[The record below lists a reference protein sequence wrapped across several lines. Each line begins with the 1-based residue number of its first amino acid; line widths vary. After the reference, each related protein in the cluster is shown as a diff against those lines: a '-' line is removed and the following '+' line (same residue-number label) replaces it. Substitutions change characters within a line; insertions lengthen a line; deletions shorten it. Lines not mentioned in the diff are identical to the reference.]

1 MRFSFFGGPHF
12 FVPNSQSRPRIVFF
26 VHLVLNMYTKLPKI
40 SADRPL
46 VFINM
51 AMTADGKIVTS
62 NKKISNLGSS
72 CDFERLLK
80 IRSFAD
86 AILCGAATLNS
97 GPITLGN
104 GSAFW
109 TEQRLAR
116 GMSKAPTRVLV
127 TGSGSLRL
135 DAEVFKRGDA
145 PILVLTTERASQER
159 IKKYRELSEDVYVQ
173 DSDHLN
179 WPEALNWLSRR
190 GVSSLLCEGGGELNA
205 GLIERGLVDGLFL
218 TICPWIAGGSKAST
232 LFEGSGIVPLC
243 GSMKLELLQG
253 EMIGEE
259 WMTTWSRPSSKE
271 RFLSHFGKNG
281 IPF

>member
-1 MRFSFFGGPHF
+1 MH
-12 FVPNSQSRPRIVFF
+12 
-26 VHLVLNMYTKLPKI
+26 TKPPKT
-40 SADRPL
+40 SADRLL

-72 CDFERLLK
+72 FDFDRLLK
-80 IRSFAD
+80 IRSYAD

-104 GSAFW
+104 GNAFW

-116 GMSKAPTRVLV
+116 GMSKAPTRALV

-145 PILVLTTERASQER
+145 PIFILTTVRTPLEI

-173 DSDHLN
+173 DSDQLC
-179 WPEALNWLSRR
+179 WPEALDWLSQR

-205 GLIERGLVDGLFL
+205 GLIESGLVDGLFL

-232 LFEGSGIVPLC
+232 LFEGSGIAPLC
-243 GSMKLELLQG
+243 KSMKLELLQG

>member
-1 MRFSFFGGPHF
+1 M
-12 FVPNSQSRPRIVFF
+12 QK
-26 VHLVLNMYTKLPKI
+26 KLQKI

-62 NKKISNLGSS
+62 NKKISNLGSTN
-72 CDFERLLK
+72 DFERLLK
-80 IRSFAD
+80 IRSYSD

-116 GMSKAPTRVLV
+116 GMSKAPVRVLV
-127 TGSGSLRL
+127 TGSGSLSL

-145 PILVLTTERASQER
+145 PIFVVTTQRASQEK
-159 IKKYRELSEDVYVQ
+159 IKNYRELSEDVYVQ

-190 GVSSLLCEGGGELNA
+190 GVGSLLCEGGGELNA
-205 GLIERGLVDGLFL
+205 GLIESSLVDGLFL
-218 TICPWIAGGSKAST
+218 TICPWIAGGSNAST
-232 LFEGSGIVPLC
+232 IFEGSGIEPLC
-243 GSMKLELLQG
+243 RSMKLELLHS
-253 EMIGEE
+253 EMTGEE
-259 WMTTWSRPSSKE
+259 WMTTWCSPSSKE
-271 RFLSHFGKNG
+271 RFLSCFGENG
-281 IPF
+281 ISV